1 LDDLSAA
8 APDFAASARAFSA
21 ASRACCVAIDA
32 AGKTMRFGSCVVKDL
47 RHERRDDGRNRCGAR
62 TPHAAMVKRYAHLS
76 DQHTGTVI
84 ERMTRKY
91 FA

>member
-1 LDDLSAA
+1 LDNPSAA

-47 RHERRDDGRNRCGAR
+47 LPPITDFRFYDLRRLPRA
-62 TPHAAMVKRYAHLS
+62 TSP
-76 DQHTGTVI
+76 
-84 ERMTRKY
+84 
-91 FA
+91 